1 MLKTILANLLRQTAN
16 DLESGKFKCEDS
28 EIIASID
35 TLSNFKS
42 EFPLSKA
49 QACQYLNI
57 SRSTFDTYIRN
68 GWIPKGVKRLGFKEL
83 SWTKEQ
89 LDVACDTIKEITNKI
104 NKN

>member
-1 MLKTILANLLRQTAN
+1 MLKTILANLLRQTA
-16 DLESGKFKCEDS
+16 DELEAGKFKCEDA

-49 QACQYLNI
+49 QACSYLNM

-68 GWIPKGVKRLGFKEL
+68 GWIPKGTKRLGFKEL

-89 LDVACDTIKEITNKI
+89 LDVACDTIKEITERF

>member
-49 QACQYLNI
+49 LAPSLQ
-57 SRSTFDTYIRN
+57 
-68 GWIPKGVKRLGFKEL
+68 
-83 SWTKEQ
+83 
-89 LDVACDTIKEITNKI
+89 
-104 NKN
+104 